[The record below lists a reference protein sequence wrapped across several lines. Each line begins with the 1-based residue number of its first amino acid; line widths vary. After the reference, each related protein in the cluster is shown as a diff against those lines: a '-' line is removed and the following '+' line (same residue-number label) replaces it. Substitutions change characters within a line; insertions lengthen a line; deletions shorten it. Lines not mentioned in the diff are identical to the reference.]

1 MASPIEQFNVKPLY
15 TVDPVAGF
23 DISFTNASLFMVI
36 AVGLIWIFYT
46 LSMRKAALVPSRMQ
60 SMAELTYQF
69 VDGIV
74 VENAGHNAKSFFPY
88 IFSLFIF
95 VLFCNLLGMI
105 PYSFTVT
112 SHIVVTF
119 ALAALV
125 FTAVVITGLIK
136 QGPVKFFAHFAPA
149 GLPIAILPV
158 VFVIELVSFL
168 ARPISLSIRLAA
180 NMMAGHTLLKV
191 IAGFVAYSSLTLIP
205 HLLVGAASVAFL
217 VVMTGFEVFIA
228 ILHAYIFTL
237 LSCIYLGEVLHEEA
251 H

>member
-1 MASPIEQFNVKPLY
+1 MSAGHHSPLAQFEVKPLFNI
-15 TVDPVAGF
+15 DPIMGYNL
-23 DISFTNASLFMVI
+23 SFTNASLFMVI
-36 AVGLIWIFYT
+36 SVVSIWLFYT
-46 LSMRKAALVPSRMQ
+46 LSMRKAALVPGRWQ
-60 SMAELTYQF
+60 SMAESTYQF

-74 VENAGHNAKSFFPY
+74 NENAGHSAKAFFPY

-125 FTAVVITGLIK
+125 FTCVVVTGMIK

-158 VFVIELVSFL
+158 VFLIELVSFL

-191 IAGFVAYSSLTLIP
+191 IGGFIVPLGIFGIAP
-205 HLLVGAASVAFL
+205 MAFL
-217 VVMTGFEVFIA
+217 VLMNGFEIFIA

-237 LSCIYLGEVLHEEA
+237 LSCIYLGEVLHDED

>member
-1 MASPIEQFNVKPLY
+1 MAHSPIAQFEVKPLY
-15 TVDPVAGF
+15 EIAPIAGY

-36 AVGLIWIFYT
+36 AVFSIWAFYT
-46 LSMRKAALVPSRMQ
+46 LSMRKGAMIPGRMQ
-60 SMAELTYQF
+60 SMGEMAYQF
-69 VDGIV
+69 VDNIV
-74 VENAGHNAKSFFPY
+74 TENAGYGARQFFPY

-95 VLFCNLLGMI
+95 VLFGNLLGMV

-125 FTAVVITGLIK
+125 FTAVVITGMIK

-149 GLPIAILPV
+149 GLPIVILPV
-158 VFVIELVSFL
+158 VFLIELVSFL

-191 IAGFVAYSSLTLIP
+191 IAGFVVPLGVFGIAP
-205 HLLVGAASVAFL
+205 MAFL
-217 VVMTGFEVFIA
+217 VLMTGFEIFIA